1 MKMVEWYGAIEK
13 LLERVDFGAIYP
25 GFHRYPFALY
35 TSREICLNGEVRPYE
50 AGFIGNTAIP
60 YQGEYTA
67 IWNVEDDSTEDMEA
81 FAASIVHE
89 MFHCH
94 QFASG
99 EKRFPSDLAMLAH
112 PADAAGMNARYGEAR
127 YLVDAFENGDSS
139 ALRRFAALRAAR
151 RRNDPGLVEQ
161 ELKTETIEGAAEFA
175 GMKALRHLNEEKFA
189 AETKRYLQIL
199 RAGDETLFDTRQFAY
214 YSGTMFFLALEKLR
228 GTAVNEMESDRTAY
242 DQNPIDTDGVEAEA
256 RPYECIARQ
265 YEARERKK
273 KAGLEAFLSGA
284 QYVPCDAFICGYDP
298 MNMFRVGD
306 VIYCGR
312 FVCLNENGSERSF
325 LSAVAL
331 KLAPGA
337 ENRVIGYFQ

>member
-1 MKMVEWYGAIEK
+1 MKMVEWYVAIEK

-35 TSREICLNGEVRPYE
+35 TSQEICLNGEIRPYE

-127 YLVDAFENGDSS
+127 YLADAFENGDSS

-175 GMKALRHLNEEKFA
+175 GMKALRQLNEEKFA

-199 RAGDETLFDTRQFAY
+199 RAGDETLFDITAGRCFSSRWKSCAVRRSTRWRAIEPHMIR
-214 YSGTMFFLALEKLR
+214 TRLI
-228 GTAVNEMESDRTAY
+228 RTAW
-242 DQNPIDTDGVEAEA
+242 
-256 RPYECIARQ
+256 RPKRG
-265 YEARERKK
+265 RMNVLHGNMKR
-273 KAGLEAFLSGA
+273 GSGKRRL
-284 QYVPCDAFICGYDP
+284 CW
-298 MNMFRVGD
+298 R
-306 VIYCGR
+306 
-312 FVCLNENGSERSF
+312 RSF
-325 LSAVAL
+325 PARNMSPATRLSAVTI
-331 KLAPGA
+331 
-337 ENRVIGYFQ
+337 R